1 MDKLNLAAIRRE
13 LGVGGAGTNH
23 DANADLGE
31 MGQRLRA
38 TRTALGM
45 SLAEVAR
52 HSGLSI
58 SFLSAVERGQSSISV
73 GNLFKLAD
81 AYGTT
86 VPALGATQ
94 PGSERNVLHRHERAR
109 YSAGGGRVLIE
120 DLIASPGALEAQ
132 HMEILPGGGSEEAY
146 AHPGEE
152 MIYIL
157 SGTLSFVIEERD
169 VYQLVPGDTLYFQST
184 QLHRWSND
192 GEELVSLIWIN
203 VPLVQ
208 QTNPGRRQHGAS
220 RRPGKTTH
228 LERTVPGT
236 RRVDR

>member
-1 MDKLNLAAIRRE
+1 
-13 LGVGGAGTNH
+13 LGVGGTAANH

-38 TRTALGM
+38 TRTDLGM

-86 VPALGATQ
+86 VPALGSTQ
-94 PGSERNVLHRHERAR
+94 RGSQRNVLHPHERAR

-120 DLIASPGALEAQ
+120 DLIATPGALEAQ
-132 HMEILPGGGSEEAY
+132 HMEIQPGGGSEDAY

-157 SGTLSFVIEERD
+157 SGTLSFVIDERD
-169 VYQLVPGDTLYFQST
+169 MYHLGAGDTLYFQST

-192 GEELVSLIWIN
+192 GQEPVNLIWIN
-203 VPLVQ
+203 VPLVERSD
-208 QTNPGRRQHGAS
+208 PRSRRHGAA
-220 RRPGKTTH
+220 RRPGKNI
-228 LERTVPGT
+228 RQPGT
-236 RRVDR
+236 LSESGHKNG